1 VQRAIRLDIDYISFR
16 FFKEIPLP
24 FSLSLSLSLS
34 RSLSVLNIFFFLMGD
49 LMQLPAGYSYTVA
62 AFLLKESS
70 EGMIFGDHFRSYKL
84 ALI

>member
-1 VQRAIRLDIDYISFR
+1 
-16 FFKEIPLP
+16 
-24 FSLSLSLSLS
+24 
-34 RSLSVLNIFFFLMGD
+34 MGD